1 MRKALTF
8 TNHVA
13 QCIIGTTVNQDYLN
27 KQPVQNLAYKYVH
40 KNASSNDD
48 AIGSCLVIQV
58 SRFPDL
64 FGISTTQ
71 MMTSVK
77 IYREI
82 PIISVLLD
90 IQEG

>member
-1 MRKALTF
+1 MRKASTF

-40 KNASSNDD
+40 KNASLNDD
-48 AIGSCLVIQV
+48 AIGSCLVTQV
-58 SRFPDL
+58 SRLPYL

-77 IYREI
+77 IYRDI
-82 PIISVLLD
+82 PNILVLIA
-90 IQEG
+90 IQ